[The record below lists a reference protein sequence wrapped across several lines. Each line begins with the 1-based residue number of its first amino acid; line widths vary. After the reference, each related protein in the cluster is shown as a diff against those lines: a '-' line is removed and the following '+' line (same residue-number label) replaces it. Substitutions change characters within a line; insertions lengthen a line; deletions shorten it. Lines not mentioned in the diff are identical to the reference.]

1 MGKDLRERGRQTM
14 YRQTQGQSGFGAGSA
29 YGATDW
35 QALEVQLNR
44 TRSILQEIL
53 VHLQEVLHN
62 LKMARTGGRNAA
74 GAEAGRNGGH
84 DAWRRSASGPRP
96 FASRPHQGAGASQAG
111 SQGAGSGRTF
121 SHGAAAGGNGKAHT
135 AGATGSE
142 RTRFWNRPGESARAG
157 AGASFRASAGAERT
171 AEDFRARQG
180 ATAGEKTRASEN
192 RSSRAGASYA
202 GGATGQAQRERAT
215 GQTHRE
221 RPRTE
226 STFRGATGAG
236 TTGSQSDSSRRFSA
250 GASTA
255 SGQAGATGA
264 SRAGARPSGAGFR
277 MDEDRQSRARVAA
290 RRGGMNLKC
299 AYEILCLDYP
309 CSVDEIKIAYRHMA
323 RLYHPDLGGD
333 EEAMKD
339 VNVAYEMAMRFSA
352 GPRRASAA
360 WAV

>member
-1 MGKDLRERGRQTM
+1 MH
-14 YRQTQGQSGFGAGSA
+14 RQTQGQSGFGAGSA

-62 LKMARTGGRNAA
+62 LKMARTGGRSAA

-84 DAWRRSASGPRP
+84 DAWRRSASGQRP
-96 FASRPHQGAGASQAG
+96 YTSRAHQGAGASQAG
-111 SQGAGSGRTF
+111 SQGAGSSRTF
-121 SHGAAAGGNGKAHT
+121 SHGAAAGGNGKAHA
-135 AGATGSE
+135 AGAAGAE

-157 AGASFRASAGAERT
+157 AGASFRASTGAERT
-171 AEDFRARQG
+171 AEDFRARQDS
-180 ATAGEKTRASEN
+180 AAGEKARTGES

-202 GGATGQAQRERAT
+202 GGATGQA
-215 GQTHRE
+215 HRE

-226 STFRGATGAG
+226 STFRGTAGAG
-236 TTGSQSDSSRRFSA
+236 ATGSQSDSSRRFSA
-250 GASTA
+250 GASAA
-255 SGQAGATGA
+255 SGQAGKMGA

-352 GPRRASAA
+352 GPRRASTA

>member
-1 MGKDLRERGRQTM
+1 MGKDLRKRGRQTM
-14 YRQTQGQSGFGAGSA
+14 HRQTQGQSGFGARSA

-35 QALEVQLNR
+35 HALEVQLNR

-62 LKMARTGGRNAA
+62 LKMARNGGRSAA
-74 GAEAGRNGGH
+74 GADAGRNGGH
-84 DAWRRSASGPRP
+84 DAWRRTASGQRP
-96 FASRPHQGAGASQAG
+96 FASRAHQGAGASQAAG
-111 SQGAGSGRTF
+111 QGAASGRTF
-121 SHGAAAGGNGKAHT
+121 SHGAAAGGNGKTHT
-135 AGATGSE
+135 TGAAGAE
-142 RTRFWNRPGESARAG
+142 RTRFWNRTGESARAG

-180 ATAGEKTRASEN
+180 ATAGEKARASES
-192 RSSRAGASYA
+192 RSSRAGASHA
-202 GGATGQAQRERAT
+202 GGATGQTQ
-215 GQTHRE
+215 RE
-221 RPRTE
+221 RPRSE
-226 STFRGATGAG
+226 NTFRGTAGAGATGA
-236 TTGSQSDSSRRFSA
+236 QSESGRRFSA
-250 GASTA
+250 GASAA
-255 SGQAGATGA
+255 SGQTGGAGAAGA

-277 MDEDRQSRARVAA
+277 MDEDRQFRARLAA

-299 AYEILCLDYP
+299 AYDILCLDYP
-309 CSVDEIKIAYRHMA
+309 CSVDEIKVAYRHMA
-323 RLYHPDLGGD
+323 RLCHPDLGGD